1 MPHLLLT
8 SALLI
13 ALLAIVATAI
23 GGCLGIARDLMVD
36 EADDTPKSGIAPTG
50 GAQSGLAE
58 DFGLG
63 LRHAANFGRDP
74 RSFRGGGPFNA

>member
-13 ALLAIVATAI
+13 ALLAIVAAAI

-36 EADDTPKSGIAPTG
+36 EAVDTPESGMASTG
-50 GAQSGLAE
+50 GAQSGRAD

-63 LRHAANFGRDP
+63 LRHAADFARDP
-74 RSFRGGGPFNA
+74 RSFRGSGSFNA